1 MRELLLMNLFYTQL
15 KDGVRYAL
23 SDRNA
28 IIVVGLM
35 SVVASIV
42 RKSDNLP
49 DICNLFNLTIFFII
63 GYGSFIS
70 WYTLKGE
77 NRHPDLRNY
86 KRIFWEGIKKSAI
99 IAVYSIGLTFFKHH
113 AGNCFSEGNYLLALA
128 LAVLFAA
135 NYILMIG
142 GLFNRYLNH
151 GKFFKAFDLPEIWR
165 LFRIFDVASFIR
177 VLIAVVIAQA
187 VIVLIII
194 GFGKEFRLLEI
205 AFSVAAVFLVPFL
218 FFTTKRMVGLNV
230 YRLLEKANMLRD

>member
-1 MRELLLMNLFYTQL
+1 MMNLFYSQL
-15 KDGVRYAL
+15 KDGVRYAI

-28 IIVVGLM
+28 IIVVGLLALI
-35 SVVASIV
+35 ASIV
-42 RKSDNLP
+42 RKDDNLP

-113 AGNCFSEGNYLLALA
+113 AGNCFAQANYLPALA
-128 LAVLFAA
+128 LAALFAA

-151 GKFFKAFDLPEIWR
+151 GKFLKAFDIPEILR
-165 LFRIFDVASFIR
+165 LLKMFDLVSFIR
-177 VLIAVVIAQA
+177 VLIAVVIAQG
-187 VIVLIII
+187 VIILIII
-194 GFGKEFRLLEI
+194 GFGKGFTVGEI
-205 AFSVAAVFLVPFL
+205 IFSIAAVFLVPFL
-218 FFTTKRMVGLNV
+218 YFSTKRMVGLSV
-230 YRLLEKANMLRD
+230 YNLLEKAGMLRD